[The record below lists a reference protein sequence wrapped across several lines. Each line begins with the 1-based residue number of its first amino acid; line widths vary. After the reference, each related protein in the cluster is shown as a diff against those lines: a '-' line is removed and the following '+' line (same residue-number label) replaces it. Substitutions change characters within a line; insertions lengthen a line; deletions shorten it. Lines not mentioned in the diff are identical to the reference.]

1 VSAFDL
7 DIKLKAVITD
17 VSAKVQDA
25 ERRIQL
31 TLEREFD
38 TELANAL
45 NAVPV
50 MDLVVDGKVDSA
62 VMAIDAVL
70 AIGVLK
76 AGKEKVKIPELAGVR
91 VKAKKGKE
99 VEDGPNEPPRA
110 VLVFECKYNR
120 DVWVF
125 LGEALDAIAEIK
137 ISSVQPPLKLKEG
150 EQQAP
155 KKARKKKGAVDE
167 RQEALPS

>member
-1 VSAFDL
+1 MTFDL

-38 TELANAL
+38 SQLADAL

-137 ISSVQPPLKLKEG
+137 ISSVQPPLKLADGKPAE
-150 EQQAP
+150 